1 MDRTPAP
8 VSLATARGLQPP
20 EGSRAAEVFRDDHVW
35 IRFAA
40 RPTSGPQV
48 PHDRDEF
55 YIVASGT
62 ALSLGRR
69 RNHDRTGRHDVRGG
83 AYAARLRPI
92 LGRLLGLG
100 GVLRA
105 AKVCGKTLTDDGGT
119 LPVAS
124 DAPGRVSPIV
134 GPTDPRGGSAEQ
146 LPADQPIG
154 FTAAQQALMKIPRVW
169 AQRKA
174 RFGIQSPPSKSR
186 RGDRRP
192 LSV

>member
-62 ALSLGRR
+62 ARYRWDGGETMIGPGDMMFAAAHTPHGYDQFPRTSRSGLCS
-69 RNHDRTGRHDVRGG
+69 TGR
-83 AYAARLRPI
+83 
-92 LGRLLGLG
+92 
-100 GVLRA
+100 
-105 AKVCGKTLTDDGGT
+105 TDDRRQQYLTGGERHRRW
-119 LPVAS
+119 
-124 DAPGRVSPIV
+124 PGL
-134 GPTDPRGGSAEQ
+134 DPR
-146 LPADQPIG
+146 PA
-154 FTAAQQALMKIPRVW
+154 
-169 AQRKA
+169 
-174 RFGIQSPPSKSR
+174 
-186 RGDRRP
+186 RP
-192 LSV
+192 N

>member
-62 ALSLGRR
+62 ARYRWDGGETMIGPGDMMFAAAHTPHAYDPSRRTSPPGWCSTGRKSLRKSDNGRR
-69 RNHDRTGRHDVRGG
+69 QDVTGRVR
-83 AYAARLRPI
+83 
-92 LGRLLGLG
+92 
-100 GVLRA
+100 
-105 AKVCGKTLTDDGGT
+105 
-119 LPVAS
+119 
-124 DAPGRVSPIV
+124 SP
-134 GPTDPRGGSAEQ
+134 RSC
-146 LPADQPIG
+146 
-154 FTAAQQALMKIPRVW
+154 FTHP
-169 AQRKA
+169 
-174 RFGIQSPPSKSR
+174 
-186 RGDRRP
+186 
-192 LSV
+192 